1 MARGQGNDCN
11 AKDGNPFGPFWDT
24 FNVDFVHSEFYGPL
38 NYDIHHQDMARKW
51 NNRYPSKKFPGNL
64 TSAHNTSYSI
74 SIYCFSLCALV
85 LAFTG
90 APASF
95 PVQQENRDLHKY
107 LVWSDRVTSRA
118 VDFIRNVLPIGSF
131 IGVHL
136 RNGVDWVY

>member
-64 TSAHNTSYSI
+64 TTSTHNFPYI
-74 SIYCFSLCALV
+74 KFQYIAFLCV
-85 LAFTG
+85 
-90 APASF
+90 
-95 PVQQENRDLHKY
+95 R
-107 LVWSDRVTSRA
+107 
-118 VDFIRNVLPIGSF
+118 
-131 IGVHL
+131 
-136 RNGVDWVY
+136 